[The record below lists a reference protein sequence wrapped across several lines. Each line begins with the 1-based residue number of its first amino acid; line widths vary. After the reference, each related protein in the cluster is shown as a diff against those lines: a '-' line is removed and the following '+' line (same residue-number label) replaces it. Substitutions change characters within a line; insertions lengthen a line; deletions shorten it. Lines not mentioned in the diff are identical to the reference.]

1 MEQLQN
7 TINKAFEYRA
17 DITPRNVEAKLKE
30 CINAVLDMLNTGKLR
45 IAEKSNDGWI
55 THQWIKKAVLLSF
68 RIEDNNFIKGGFSN
82 YFDKIPSKFSD

>member
-45 IAEKSNDGWI
+45 IAEKVMTDGSPI
-55 THQWIKKAVLLSF
+55 NGLKKPCYYLFV
-68 RIEDNNFIKGGFSN
+68 
-82 YFDKIPSKFSD
+82 